1 MMQYA
6 LFNGELVEA
15 SKFNVSSQNR
25 AFRYGD
31 ALFETMR
38 AFNGRVVFLAEHL
51 QRITEGMEIVGMVGS
66 DALKKNLLKDL
77 IKVLIESNGN
87 PQHSR
92 LRLSVY
98 RNDGGFYTPKT
109 NAVSYLIEMS
119 NLDSNYSLN
128 TEGISFGVYSK
139 ILKPQNTLSQLKSA
153 NALLYVLAGN
163 AAQQNNVK
171 ENIILN
177 QEARVC
183 EAVSSNVFLVK
194 EKQIYTPALSEGCL
208 PGTMRNTIMQLGE
221 KLGYKLTE
229 SKIEVGAFEIVDEV
243 FFTNAIQGVQWALGY
258 NKKRYFHKVSSLIHQ
273 ALLAEQ
279 SERFENHIE

>member
-1 MMQYA
+1 MRYV
-6 LFNGELVEA
+6 LFNGELLEA
-15 SKFNVSSQNR
+15 LKFHVSAQNR

-38 AFNGRVVFLAEHL
+38 AYRGCVVFLPEHL
-51 QRITEGMEIVGMVGS
+51 QRLSDGMRFLNMIGNNELNIDS
-66 DALKKNLLKDL
+66 LRNL
-77 IKVLIESNGN
+77 IKALIDANQKPE
-87 PQHSR
+87 HCR
-92 LRLSVY
+92 LRLTVF
-98 RNDGGFYTPKT
+98 RNEGGFYTPST
-109 NAVSYLIEMS
+109 NTVSYIIEVS
-119 NLDSNYSLN
+119 ELESNYKLN

-139 ILKPQNTLSQLKSA
+139 ILKPQNTLAQLKSA

-177 QEARVC
+177 HESRVC

-208 PGTMRNTIMQLGE
+208 PGTMRNIVMQLGE

-243 FFTNAIQGVQWALGY
+243 FFTNAIQGIQWVLGY
-258 NKKRYFHKVSSLIHQ
+258 NKKRYFHKVSSELFQ
-273 ALLAEQ
+273 ALLQEQ
-279 SERFENHIE
+279 FDRYTSHIE